1 MLCTSS
7 SLGKT
12 SRFTYCTGK
21 GKTAD
26 NPLFSYPIPARIK
39 EEMSVDIQTGADNDT
54 STGTGTMSS
63 ETAFNVEM
71 KEAIETYAKHKT
83 QRN

>member
-1 MLCTSS
+1 
-7 SLGKT
+7 
-12 SRFTYCTGK
+12 
-21 GKTAD
+21 
-26 NPLFSYPIPARIK
+26 
-39 EEMSVDIQTGADNDT
+39 MSVDIQTGADNDT